1 MDSPWGYIGASSD
14 GILLTMNNSSGH
26 QMYQWASDL
35 FPLNRSLTGD
45 GVRETVNYIKNVLP
59 ELEIFEVPSGTKVFD
74 WAVPKEWRIREGW
87 IADIN
92 GNKLIDLAINNLH
105 IMGYS
110 ISVDK
115 IVSRSDLE
123 PNLYSLSEQPNAIPY
138 ITSYYKEN
146 FGFCLSQNQRDSLG
160 DGPFHIF
167 IDSQLFDG
175 NLTYGE
181 LLIPGDTKEE
191 ILFST
196 YVCHPSMA
204 NNELSGPVVSM
215 ALAKHIQSLES
226 RRFSYRFLFTVETI
240 GSILYISKHLE
251 RMKENLVCGWVLTCM
266 GDDRTYSFVPTKN
279 GETLTDSI
287 SKRVLKD
294 LECDFLEYSWLDRG
308 SDERQFNSPGVD
320 LPFASLMRSKYGE
333 YPEYHTSLDNLEV
346 ISPEGLSGGLE
357 MLKTAVKILETNDY
371 WKVNVLCEPQL
382 GKRGLYPNV
391 STKTLDIKLRN
402 QMNVI
407 SYFDG
412 STDLLRIAD
421 KCKISYNEVLK
432 VLEKLKNS
440 GLVEKSG
447 MSKSD

>member
-1 MDSPWGYIGASSD
+1 M
-14 GILLTMNNSSGH
+14 
-26 QMYQWASDL
+26 
-35 FPLNRSLTGD
+35 
-45 GVRETVNYIKNVLP
+45 
-59 ELEIFEVPSGTKVFD
+59 
-74 WAVPKEWRIREGW
+74 
-87 IADIN
+87 
-92 GNKLIDLAINNLH
+92 
-105 IMGYS
+105 
-110 ISVDK
+110 
-115 IVSRSDLE
+115 
-123 PNLYSLSEQPNAIPY
+123 
-138 ITSYYKEN
+138 
-146 FGFCLSQNQRDSLG
+146 G

-175 NLTYGE
+175 SLTYAE

-204 NNELSGPVVSM
+204 NNELSGPVVSI

-240 GSILYISKHLE
+240 GSILYISKHLK

-266 GDDRTYSFVPTKN
+266 GDERTYSYVPTRN
-279 GETLTDSI
+279 GETLTDFV

-294 LECDFLEYSWLDRG
+294 LGCDFLEYSWLDRG

-320 LPFASLMRSKYGE
+320 LPFASLMRTRYGD

-357 MLKTAVKILETNDY
+357 MLKSAVKILETNAY

-391 STKTLDIKLRN
+391 STKTSGIEIRN

-412 STDLLRIAD
+412 STDLLQIAD
-421 KCKISYNEVLK
+421 KCKISYNEVLE
-432 VLEKLKNS
+432 VLEKLTNS
-440 GLVEKSG
+440 GLIDKVGIRKSN
-447 MSKSD
+447 

>member
-1 MDSPWGYIGASSD
+1 VDFPWGYIAPSIA
-14 GILLTMNNSSGH
+14 GILVTMNKSSGT

-45 GVRETVNYIKNVLP
+45 GVRETLNYIKNELP

-74 WAVPKEWRIREGW
+74 WTVPKEWKIREGW

-92 GNKLIDLAINNLH
+92 GNKLIDLATNNLH

-115 IVSRSDLE
+115 IVSRSELE
-123 PNLYSLSEQPNAIPY
+123 PYLYSLPEQPNAIPY

-146 FGFCLSQNQRDSLG
+146 FGFCLSQDQRDSLG

-175 NLTYGE
+175 SLTYAE

-204 NNELSGPVVSM
+204 NNELSGPVVSI

-240 GSILYISKHLE
+240 GSILYISKHLK

-266 GDDRTYSFVPTKN
+266 GDERTYSYVPTRN
-279 GETLTDSI
+279 GETLTDFI

-294 LECDFLEYSWLDRG
+294 LGATFLEYSWLDRG

-320 LPFASLMRSKYGE
+320 LPFASLMRTRYGD

-357 MLKTAVKILETNDY
+357 MLKSAVKILETNAY

-391 STKTLDIKLRN
+391 STKTSGIEIRN

-412 STDLLRIAD
+412 STDLLQIAD
-421 KCKISYNEVLK
+421 KCKISYNEVLE

-440 GLVEKSG
+440 GLIDKVGIRKSN
-447 MSKSD
+447 

>member
-1 MDSPWGYIGASSD
+1 
-14 GILLTMNNSSGH
+14 
-26 QMYQWASDL
+26 MYQWASDL

-45 GVRETVNYIKNVLP
+45 GVRETLGFIKNELP
-59 ELEIFEVPSGTKVFD
+59 KLEIFEVPSGTEVFD
-74 WAVPKEWRIREGW
+74 WTVPKEWKICEGW
-87 IADIN
+87 VADLN
-92 GNKLIDLAINNLH
+92 GNKLIDLATNNLH

-115 IVSRSDLE
+115 IVSRSELE
-123 PNLYSLSEQPNAIPY
+123 PYLHSLPDQPNAIPY

-175 NLTYGE
+175 NLTYAE
-181 LLIPGDTKEE
+181 LLIPGETNEE

-196 YVCHPSMA
+196 YICHPSMA
-204 NNELSGPVVSM
+204 NNELSGPVVAI
-215 ALAKHIQSLES
+215 ALAQYIQSLES

-240 GSILYISKHLE
+240 GSILYISKNIE
-251 RMKENLVCGWVLTCM
+251 RMRENLTCGWILTCM
-266 GDDRTYSFVPTKN
+266 GDDRTYSYIPTKN

-287 SKRVLKD
+287 SRRVLKD
-294 LECDFLEYSWLDRG
+294 LGNEFLEYSWLDRG

-320 LPFASLMRSKYGE
+320 LPIASLMRSKYGE

-346 ISPEGLSGGLE
+346 ISPAGLSGGLE
-357 MLKTAVKILETNDY
+357 MLKSAVVILETNDC

-382 GKRGLYPNV
+382 GKRGLYPNF
-391 STKTLDIKLRN
+391 STKNSISEIRN

-412 STDLLRIAD
+412 NTDLLQIAD
-421 KCKISYNEVLK
+421 KCKIPYNEVLEI
-432 VLEKLKNS
+432 LENLKDS
-440 GLVEKSG
+440 GLIVKVG
-447 MSKSD
+447 TRKRD